1 LGGQALF
8 RRRCERS
15 IVVIVS
21 ALVLAGFC
29 EASSTSFLIRSDAQI
44 GNFSVKNGA
53 TLGAAVA
60 AFGQPDTR
68 EFNNLV
74 DVCTARWNPIGL
86 RMVLVNFAGD
96 DPCDNTGFFIKAAMR
111 SPGQWETG
119 RGLRIGSSISQLRE
133 LYPAAS
139 YHRSAANWWLI
150 SRFKAVVGGGVF
162 PGLMAHVRA
171 GRVVSFT
178 VQVRP

>member
-1 LGGQALF
+1 MRA
-8 RRRCERS
+8 
-15 IVVIVS
+15 IVVIAS
-21 ALVLAGFC
+21 ALVLTGVC
-29 EASSTSFLIRSDAQI
+29 KASSTSFLIRGDAQI

-68 EFNNLV
+68 EFNNLA
-74 DVCTARWNPIGL
+74 DVCTARWNAIEL
-86 RMVLVNFAGD
+86 RMVFVNFAGD
-96 DPCDNTGFFIKAAMR
+96 DPCGNTTGFFIKATMR
-111 SPGQWETG
+111 SPGQWETD

-139 YHRSAANWWLI
+139 YHRSVANWWLI
-150 SRFKAVVGGGVF
+150 SRFKAVVAGGVF